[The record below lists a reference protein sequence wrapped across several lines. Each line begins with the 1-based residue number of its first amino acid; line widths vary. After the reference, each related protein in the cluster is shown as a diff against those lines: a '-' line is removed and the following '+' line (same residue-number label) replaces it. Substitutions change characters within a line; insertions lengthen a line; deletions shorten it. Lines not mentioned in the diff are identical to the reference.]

1 MSAFRTGKRF
11 LLSLFLRYL
20 EAHCVR
26 SSTTGTS
33 GSSSMGYGEVLSD
46 ITNNEDSKKW
56 FERVQTLNQH
66 EESFD

>member
-1 MSAFRTGKRF
+1 
-11 LLSLFLRYL
+11 
-20 EAHCVR
+20 
-26 SSTTGTS
+26 
-33 GSSSMGYGEVLSD
+33 MGYGEVLSD